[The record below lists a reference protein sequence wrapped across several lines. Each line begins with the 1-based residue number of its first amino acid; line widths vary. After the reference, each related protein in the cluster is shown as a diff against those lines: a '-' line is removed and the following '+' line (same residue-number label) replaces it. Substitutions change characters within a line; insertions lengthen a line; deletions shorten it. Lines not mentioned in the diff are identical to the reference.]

1 MPIYEAPRSDM
12 NRLAFLKQAATTGT
26 QDIAAGKSYIS
37 QETLDALNAL
47 APGFES
53 AHNDVS
59 ARLSARSEEVR
70 QSNEALITLQTYVRD
85 LWEVLRRR
93 VIRLNQPAAVL
104 QFYGLGLD
112 GINPNPTTQAQWL
125 ATAVEVIAGDAEAV
139 AAGYPAMTNPSAAEL
154 QTILTAA
161 QQEADQVAP
170 ADRAYDEAQE
180 AVAALRPQADELI
193 QDVMDEL
200 RFNLRKRDAPSQRRI
215 MRTYGA
221 SFSYLPGEPSDPD
234 DAGSGSEDPPAG
246 A

>member
-1 MPIYEAPRSDM
+1 M
-12 NRLAFLKQAATTGT
+12 NRLAFLKQAATTGA
-26 QDIAAGKSYIS
+26 QDTAAGKSYIS

-47 APGFES
+47 APGFEA

-70 QSNEALITLQTYVRD
+70 QSNEALDTLQTYVRD

-93 VIRLNQPAAVL
+93 LIRLNQPAAVL

-112 GINPNPTTQAQWL
+112 GVNPTPTNQAQWL
-125 ATAVEVIAGDAEAV
+125 ATAAEVVAGDAEAV

-154 QTILTAA
+154 QAVLTAA
-161 QQEADQVAP
+161 QQEADEVAP
-170 ADRAYDEAQE
+170 ADRAHDEAQE
-180 AVAALRPQADELI
+180 AVADLRPQADELI
-193 QDVMDEL
+193 QDVVDEL

-221 SFSYLPGEPSDPD
+221 SFSYLPGEPADQD
-234 DAGSGSEDPPAG
+234 DAGSGGEEPPSG
-246 A
+246 AA